1 MKKRMSLLL
10 VIMLL
15 AVSVLAACSGGK
27 TEEPKPGDKV
37 TTETPKPDEGN
48 KDKET
53 PPAEG
58 EDDSVGY
65 FEAEDPASNPPTAL
79 NRKDTI
85 IIGMTS
91 PKGVFNPFFWQTA
104 YDKYVVEILFDTF
117 LQVSNDGTY
126 VESLAESVDVSE
138 DGLKYTF
145 KLKPGVKYTDGTPLT
160 VKDYV
165 FAMKIMHDPS
175 YDGESDMLSMKIK
188 GGQEYKDGK
197 ADEIEGIKVIN
208 DNTVEVTV
216 TEATAFTRDYLGDVS
231 FIPEHY
237 YGKGFKKGNMDSLK
251 TLHDKP
257 LGSGPYIMKKFAPG
271 QEVVF
276 EANPDYFKGAPKI
289 KNVVYKSTT
298 SETMLPMLQSGEID
312 MDMITVSED
321 NVDEIKGMGFLDLN
335 IFKTNGYGYVAFN
348 HNVDKFKDQ
357 KVRQAL
363 MYGLNRAEI
372 VEAIYGRYAN
382 PINIP
387 QSDVSW
393 SYSEEGIEPY
403 EFDLEKAKSLLDEA
417 GWKPGADGVREKDGK
432 KFVIDFSATA
442 DNPVV
447 EALLPIMV
455 QNYKELGIEVK
466 AETLDFNAIMDK
478 KDKGEFEMFFA
489 AWGLTPEPDN
499 TVYITNGAQNDTG
512 YSNAKVDELMKKG
525 KHTLDVE
532 ERKKI
537 YGEMYQELNKDLP
550 NLFIYQRR
558 DAWAINSRIKGFDIT
573 PYKEFTYSL
582 YQAEIEQ

>member
-27 TEEPKPGDKV
+27 TEDPKPGDKV
-37 TTETPKPDEGN
+37 ATETPKPEEGN

-165 FAMKIMHDPS
+165 FAMKILHDPS

-216 TEATAFTRDYLGDVS
+216 TEATAFTRDYLGDVA

-257 LGSGPYIMKKFAPG
+257 LGSGPYIMKKFSPG

-298 SETMLPMLQSGEID
+298 DETMLPMLQSGEID

-321 NVDEIKGMGFLDLN
+321 NVEEIKGMGFLDLN

-447 EALLPIMV
+447 EALLPIMI

>member
-37 TTETPKPDEGN
+37 ATETPKPEEGN

-165 FAMKIMHDPS
+165 FAMKILHDPS

-216 TEATAFTRDYLGDVS
+216 TEATAFTRDYLGDVA

-257 LGSGPYIMKKFAPG
+257 LGSGPYIMKKFSPG

-298 SETMLPMLQSGEID
+298 DETMLPMLQSGEID

-321 NVDEIKGMGFLDLN
+321 NVEEIKGMGFLDLN

-447 EALLPIMV
+447 EALLPIMI